1 MNLMYYIFVSLFIII
16 TPSLFGQTTF
26 NIEAN
31 QSMLM
36 YGKGKGQD
44 GAINPYAGNDCYALI
59 KNDGEKEMYI
69 RIQQNGTLIQIYY
82 LVT

>member
-1 MNLMYYIFVSLFIII
+1 MYYILVSLFIII

-44 GAINPYAGNDCYALI
+44 GAINAYAGHDCYALI
-59 KNDGEKEMYI
+59 KNDVEKEMYI
-69 RIQQNGTLIQIYY
+69 RTQQNGTLIKFII
-82 LVT
+82 LLPI